1 MVQLHEISLSDD
13 SITPDTLPSF
23 WELHARPTAQDQ
35 DADEWCSPPPTTTS
49 CEVADND
56 DDNSQ
61 HVVGMDSVS
70 SSALLFSSAAT
81 ADLAPDE
88 NPSSNDSYWAL
99 VSAEGSSSETEEDA
113 DEETSS
119 VPSLSE
125 LPSDIAFEN
134 HQHQHQH
141 HQEHLL
147 PVSSS
152 CESLDASRNISRNN
166 NKKRSAP
173 SADANDDDTPLVLND
188 SLQQSAHSLMQ
199 KMKQTQETRV
209 LFLRL
214 RQAVSQQSD
223 KEKANKSSSKS
234 SSFPS
239 SKQSSS
245 HKRRRVEET
254 RQAVFES
261 LLQLAI
267 PGRD

>member
-23 WELHARPTAQDQ
+23 WELHARPSAQDQ
-35 DADEWCSPPPTTTS
+35 DADEWCSPPPTM
-49 CEVADND
+49 EVDND
-56 DDNSQ
+56 DNNSQ

-134 HQHQHQH
+134 HQQ
-141 HQEHLL
+141 QEHPL

-261 LLQLAI
+261 LLLLAI